1 MVYGYV
7 NKEKGETE
15 KYFDS
20 IETDSIIINSSGECD
35 LSFLSPGDT
44 LIALSLKTLTNS
56 LKDMLSLAQFAYENN
71 IKIKIFGSG
80 EDNMLDSDAAI
91 GQMMLSTLYGL
102 NKFDDNYYRNEER
115 KIEDNTKPDCE
126 LNVSHPTLNRMLEEV
141 GA

>member
-7 NKEKGETE
+7 NKKKGETE
-15 KYFDS
+15 KCFDS
-20 IETDSIIINSSGECD
+20 IETDSIITNNSGECD

-44 LIALSLKTLTNS
+44 LIALSLKTLTNN

-80 EDNMLDSDAAI
+80 EDNMLDSDTAI

-115 KIEDNTKPDCE
+115 KIESNAEPDCE
-126 LNVSHPTLNRMLEEV
+126 LNVSQPTLNRMLH
-141 GA
+141 

>member
-7 NKEKGETE
+7 NKKNGETE

-20 IETDSIIINSSGECD
+20 IETDSIITNNSGECD

-44 LIALSLKTLTNS
+44 LIALSLKALTNN

-80 EDNMLDSDAAI
+80 EDNMLDSDTAI

-115 KIEDNTKPDCE
+115 KIESNAEPDCE
-126 LNVSHPTLNRMLEEV
+126 LNVSQPTLK
-141 GA
+141 